1 MNGCSVKAN
10 SQVGNICIY
19 PMTEKDKATKYSTWG
34 LKNICALLENLARGL
49 GERLL
54 LLLLLLFLYLKLTEK
69 YNKKIYI
76 KN

>member
-49 GERLL
+49 GESAAWVIIIVIIIS
-54 LLLLLLFLYLKLTEK
+54 LFKVD
-69 YNKKIYI
+69 
-76 KN
+76 